1 MLLSLVGSDDPATVQ
16 RATPVALREL
26 AGQAAERDVLRTP
39 PAPGEWSVVE
49 LLGHFVD
56 AELVTGARYRWIVAH
71 DTPDIAAY
79 DQDLWVSRLRHG
91 EAAPEDLLD
100 LFDALRRSNLAL
112 WERIPEEER
121 SRFGVH
127 AERGPESYDVLFRM
141 LAGHDRFHLRQ
152 ARETLDAV
160 SS

>member
-49 LLGHFVD
+49 LFGHFVD